1 MIEKSTGKTASERTL
16 AEYGDRTFFQA
27 WSYANPINDAK
38 KEFCDL
44 LAIFDNHMFIFFDR
58 EKSLPHP
65 EAESFEIYWNRW
77 EKQVIQKQIRTCDG
91 AERYIRSGRKLFLD
105 QTLDIPLPIPYA
117 PDTIVHKII
126 IAHGAAES
134 CKASSA
140 ENVSGSLAISY
151 GESRDEIK
159 GESPLFFLHL
169 SRNDIVHVFDT
180 SSAPIIFSEL
190 DTFFDFASY
199 IIEKEKAIQNYRQLL
214 YCGEEDLLAHYFL
227 NFDPNRNSH
236 YIGSKEEVITSVMI
250 GEGEWDDFI
259 KTPAYM
265 DKKKADEVSYL
276 WDRLLEKTCAN
287 ALNGTLMG
295 NGDLFAGKS
304 AITEM
309 AKEPR
314 FSRRALSQAMISAI
328 QKFPQSSSY
337 MVRNVSYMPSFY
349 KNRAYVFLQLK
360 IGPDINR
367 IDDYRAIRQKML
379 EVACAAM
386 KNRVQELGCVIG
398 IAVEPPRYSEQLSED
413 FVLLDCRDWT
423 EDIRRHYE
431 EENAQ
436 PGMGF
441 FASPNMTTT
450 HKSVKE
456 FPNEALL

>member
-16 AEYGDRTFFQA
+16 AEYGDRTFLQA

-77 EKQVIQKQIRTCDG
+77 EKQVIKKQIRSCEG
-91 AERYIRSGRKLFLD
+91 AARYIRSGRKLFLD
-105 QTLDIPLPIPYA
+105 QTLDTPLPIPFTS
-117 PDTIVHKII
+117 DTIVHKII

-134 CKASSA
+134 CKESSA
-140 ENVSGSLAISY
+140 ENVSGSLAITY
-151 GESRDEIK
+151 GEPGEEIK
-159 GESPLFFLHL
+159 EGSPPFFLHL

-199 IIEKEKAIQNYRQLL
+199 IIEKERAIQSYRQLM

-227 NFDPNRNSH
+227 NTDPSRNSH
-236 YIGSKEEVITSVMI
+236 YIGSREDDITSILI

-259 KTPAYM
+259 RTPAYIS
-265 DKKKADEVSYL
+265 KKKADEDSYL

-295 NGDLFAGKS
+295 NGDLFTGKS
-304 AITEM
+304 AISEM

-328 QKFPQSSSY
+328 QKFPENSSY

-349 KNRAYVFLQLK
+349 SDRAYVFMQLK

-367 IDDYRAIRQKML
+367 ANDYRAIRQKML

-386 KNRVQELGCVIG
+386 KNRVQDLEYVIG
-398 IAVEPPRYSEQLSED
+398 IAVEPPRFAEQLSED
-413 FVLLDCRDWT
+413 FILLDCRDWT

-431 EENAQ
+431 EENTQ
-436 PGMGF
+436 SGMGF
-441 FASPNMTTT
+441 FTSPNMTST

-456 FPNEALL
+456 FPNEALR